1 MYSQDINSLETLT
14 TTKTENAILF
24 VQERLLI
31 TFEKMASVKEVE
43 AGLKK
48 RWGEGGAVVQ
58 TIFLER

>member
-1 MYSQDINSLETLT
+1 METLK
-14 TTKTENAILF
+14 TTKTENAIFF

-48 RWGEGGAVVQ
+48 RWGGGRSCG
-58 TIFLER
+58 TDHFLEKMSSG